1 MAESGEGTPGEHR
14 GESPFEEILTRLSTV
29 VEQLEG
35 GELPLERSLALFEEG
50 VRLSRQGS
58 ARLDQAERRI
68 EKLLG
73 DNGETTAWKAA
84 DKEIEIP

>member
-1 MAESGEGTPGEHR
+1 MTESGGETPAANRSEA
-14 GESPFEEILTRLSTV
+14 SFEEILTRLSTV
-29 VEQLEG
+29 VEQLED

-58 ARLDQAERRI
+58 ARLDQAERRV

-73 DNGETTAWKAA
+73 DSGETEAWMSV
-84 DKEIEIP
+84 DKETETP